1 MTQTHVSR
9 EDLVKMRVGSTRVFN
24 LEDKTKLQ
32 SAAST
37 MSTLKNE
44 GKGEW
49 THGKDYENVAIS
61 VKRIK

>member
-1 MTQTHVSR
+1 MAQTHVSR
-9 EDLVKMRVGSTRVFN
+9 GDLLKMRVGSTRVFN
-24 LEDKTKLQ
+24 LTDKTKLQ

-37 MSTLKNE
+37 MTALKNE

-49 THGKDYENVAIS
+49 THGKDYEHIAIS

>member
-1 MTQTHVSR
+1 MTKNHVSR
-9 EDLVKMRVGSTRVFN
+9 EDLLKMRVGSTRVFN

-37 MSTLKNE
+37 MTALKNA

>member
-1 MTQTHVSR
+1 
-9 EDLVKMRVGSTRVFN
+9 MRVGSTRVFN

-37 MSTLKNE
+37 MSALKNE

>member
-1 MTQTHVSR
+1 MAQTHVSR
-9 EDLVKMRVGSTRVFN
+9 EDLLSMRVGSTKVFN
-24 LEDKTKLQ
+24 LTDKNKLQ

-37 MSTLKNE
+37 MTALKKE

-61 VKRIK
+61 VKRLK

>member
-1 MTQTHVSR
+1 MTKNHVSR
-9 EDLVKMRVGSTRVFN
+9 EDLLKMRVGSTRVFN

-37 MSTLKNE
+37 MTALKNE

>member
-1 MTQTHVSR
+1 MTKNLVSR
-9 EDLVKMRVGSTRVFN
+9 EDLLKMRVGSTRVFN

-37 MSTLKNE
+37 MTALKNE

>member
-9 EDLVKMRVGSTRVFN
+9 GDLLKMRVGSTRVFN

-37 MSTLKNE
+37 MTALKNE

-49 THGKDYENVAIS
+49 THGKDYEHIAIS

>member
-1 MTQTHVSR
+1 MTKNHVSR
-9 EDLVKMRVGSTRVFN
+9 EDLLKMRVGSTRVFN

-37 MSTLKNE
+37 MSALKNE